1 MSGAGQTV
9 GGAEA
14 SGEHATAPAANA
26 APATPRTAMRSDD
39 LIMFSLLYGSGAID
53 VGEAIWAA
61 DGSELGAGYV

>member
-1 MSGAGQTV
+1 
-9 GGAEA
+9 
-14 SGEHATAPAANA
+14 
-26 APATPRTAMRSDD
+26 MRSDD